1 MTRPFTEWCAATG
14 AAEPDPEAVD
24 ALAGEWM
31 EGTLPETWFSVS
43 PRRVE
48 FQLELVGDWFTDE
61 VTTEVLNLMPA
72 WVRWLGERGGLP
84 AQLRERV
91 IAAATP
97 RTSDAAS
104 R

>member
-1 MTRPFTEWCAATG
+1 MTP
-14 AAEPDPEAVD
+14 EPV
-24 ALAGEWM
+24 G
-31 EGTLPETWFSVS
+31 GVS
-43 PRRVE
+43 
-48 FQLELVGDWFTDE
+48 ELVGDWITDE

-84 AQLRERV
+84 AHLRERV

>member
-1 MTRPFTEWCAATG
+1 M
-14 AAEPDPEAVD
+14 VD
-24 ALAGEWM
+24 WLAGERM

-48 FQLELVGDWFTDE
+48 LQLEIVGDWIADE

-72 WVRWLGERGGLP
+72 WVRWLAERRSLP
-84 AQLRERV
+84 GHLRERV
-91 IAAATP
+91 IAAAAP